1 MGYKEAI
8 LIVNAACIII
18 LLMLAGLLAAA
29 TRLRRSSAYAAAI
42 IVGTTVPV
50 YVYNVCRSAGWYDVA
65 LCFIPPAYS
74 VNTLLM
80 PLLWLFVQRNFS
92 PRSPFR
98 PACLLHFLPAALC
111 LALFSA
117 RFYSMPPEG
126 RLAYIAYENTG
137 ADNATGSLNALVVFV
152 QMFAY
157 YALIFRYLHR
167 MKDYIRQNLSDAEY
181 LRKLWIP
188 RFMTLTAALFLVV
201 FVAYVLWPRTDAWL
215 IQILNVVAMSY
226 LVYKELPPADAPLPH
241 AAGEEEAATGPA
253 AVVESVAGTLPP
265 PPASHAAEAP
275 PPGTPSDMELL
286 RGYASQVR
294 RYLETSGVYTNPD
307 LSINDVAKDTGI
319 SSRNISKAINIVL
332 EKNFF
337 ELINGLR
344 IEKSK
349 TLLIEKK
356 ERRIT
361 LETIAEEC
369 GFNSRFTF
377 NDAFKKSTGMTT
389 SQWLKSVK
397 SG

>member
-1 MGYKEAI
+1 MFHPRHREEGGMGYKEAI

-29 TRLRRSSAYAAAI
+29 TRLRRSSAYAAVI

-65 LCFIPPAYS
+65 LWFIPLAYS

-80 PLLWLFVQRNFS
+80 PLLWLFVQRNFNV
-92 PRSPFR
+92 RTRFR
-98 PACLLHFLPAALC
+98 PVSLLHFTPAALC

-117 RFYSMPPEG
+117 RFYSLTPEG

-137 ADNATGSLNALVVFV
+137 ADNLIGSLNALVVFV

-157 YALIFRYLHR
+157 YALIFRFLRR
-167 MKDYIRQNLSDAEY
+167 MKRYIRQNLSDAEY

-226 LVYKELPPADAPLPH
+226 LVYKELPPADAHLPQD
-241 AAGEEEAATGPA
+241 
-253 AVVESVAGTLPP
+253 
-265 PPASHAAEAP
+265 AEAP
-275 PPGTPSDMELL
+275 DTNGSREDMELL
-286 RGYASQVR
+286 RGYASEVR

-307 LSINDVAKDTGI
+307 LSLRDVAQATGI
-319 SSRNISKAINIVL
+319 YSKNLSRAMNVVL
-332 EKNFF
+332 GKTFF
-337 ELINGLR
+337 ELVNGMR

-349 TLLIEKK
+349 TLLMEKK
-356 ERRIT
+356 KRRLTI
-361 LETIAEEC
+361 ETIAEEC

>member
-8 LIVNAACIII
+8 LIANAACIII

-29 TRLRRSSAYAAAI
+29 TRLKRSSAYAAAI

-50 YVYNVCRSAGWYDVA
+50 YIYNVCRSAGWYDVA
-65 LCFIPPAYS
+65 LWFIPPAYS

-80 PLLWLFVQRNFS
+80 PLLWLFVRRNFS
-92 PRSPFR
+92 PRTPFR
-98 PACLLHFLPAALC
+98 PLRLLHFVPAALC
-111 LALFSA
+111 LVLFSA
-117 RFYSMPPEG
+117 WFFSMPPEA

-137 ADNATGSLNALVVFV
+137 ADTPIGSLNALVVFV

-167 MKDYIRQNLSDAEY
+167 MKDYIRQNLSDAEL
-181 LRKLWIP
+181 LRRLWIP

-215 IQILNVVAMSY
+215 IQILNVVMMGY

-241 AAGEEEAATGPA
+241 AAAESAESAAA
-253 AVVESVAGTLPP
+253 QAPP
-265 PPASHAAEAP
+265 PPADHAAAP
-275 PPGTPSDMELL
+275 PPCTPADMELL
-286 RGYASQVR
+286 RGYAVR
-294 RYLETSGVYTNPD
+294 VRQYLETSGVYTNPD

-337 ELINGLR
+337 ELVNGLR

-349 TLLIEKK
+349 TLLTEKK
-356 ERRIT
+356 ERRLT
-361 LETIAEEC
+361 LDTIAEQC

-389 SQWLKSVK
+389 SQWLKSSK
-397 SG
+397 ND

>member
-65 LCFIPPAYS
+65 LCFIPLAYS

-92 PRSPFR
+92 PRRPFR
-98 PACLLHFLPAALC
+98 PAALLHFLPAALC

-117 RFYSMPPEG
+117 RFYSLTPEG

-137 ADNATGSLNALVVFV
+137 ADNAIGSLNALVVFV

-167 MKDYIRQNLSDAEY
+167 MKDYIRRNLSDAEY

-226 LVYKELPPADAPLPH
+226 LVYKELPPADAPLPP
-241 AAGEEEAATGPA
+241 AAEEEEEPA
-253 AVVESVAGTLPP
+253 ADADSAAL
-265 PPASHAAEAP
+265 PPASHADEAP
-275 PPGTPSDMELL
+275 PPGIPSDMELL
-286 RGYASQVR
+286 RSYASRVR

-307 LSINDVAKDTGI
+307 LSLRDVAQATGI
-319 SSRNISKAINIVL
+319 HYNTLSRAINAVL
-332 EKNFF
+332 GKNFF
-337 ELINGLR
+337 ELINGMR

-349 TLLIEKK
+349 TLLMEKK
-356 ERRIT
+356 KRRLTI
-361 LETIAEEC
+361 ETIAEEC

-389 SQWLKSVK
+389 SQWLKSAK
-397 SG
+397 NG

>member
-65 LCFIPPAYS
+65 LCFIPLAYS

-92 PRSPFR
+92 PRRPFR

-117 RFYSMPPEG
+117 RFYSLTPEG
-126 RLAYIAYENTG
+126 RLAYIAYENTA
-137 ADNATGSLNALVVFV
+137 ADNAIGSLNALVVFV

-167 MKDYIRQNLSDAEY
+167 MKDYIRRNLSDAEY

-226 LVYKELPPADAPLPH
+226 LVYKELPPADAPLPQV
-241 AAGEEEAATGPA
+241 AAAEEEEEEPA
-253 AVVESVAGTLPP
+253 ADADSAAL
-265 PPASHAAEAP
+265 PPASHAADAP

-286 RGYASQVR
+286 RSYASRVR

-307 LSINDVAKDTGI
+307 LSLRDVAQATGI
-319 SSRNISKAINIVL
+319 TYNNISRAINVVL

-337 ELINGLR
+337 ELVNSLR

-349 TLLIEKK
+349 ELLINKK
-356 ERRIT
+356 KLNLTI
-361 LETIAEEC
+361 ETIAEKC
-369 GFNSRFTF
+369 GFNSPSSFCRT
-377 NDAFKKSTGMTT
+377 FKKSMGIST
-389 SQWLKSVK
+389 SEWLKS
-397 SG
+397 SENG

>member
-65 LCFIPPAYS
+65 LCFIPLAYS

-92 PRSPFR
+92 PRRPFR
-98 PACLLHFLPAALC
+98 PAALLHFLPAALC

-117 RFYSMPPEG
+117 RFYSLTPEG

-137 ADNATGSLNALVVFV
+137 ADNAIGSLNALVVFV

-157 YALIFRYLHR
+157 YALIFRFLHR
-167 MKDYIRQNLSDAEY
+167 MKDYIRRNLSDAEY

-226 LVYKELPPADAPLPH
+226 LVYKELPPADAPLPP
-241 AAGEEEAATGPA
+241 AAEEEEEPA
-253 AVVESVAGTLPP
+253 ADVDSAALPP
-265 PPASHAAEAP
+265 ANHADEAP

-286 RGYASQVR
+286 RSYASRVR
-294 RYLETSGVYTNPD
+294 HYLETSGVYTNPD

-319 SSRNISKAINIVL
+319 SSRNISRAINIVL
-332 EKNFF
+332 NKNFF
-337 ELINGLR
+337 ELVNRMR

-349 TLLIEKK
+349 TLLMNKK

-369 GFNSRFTF
+369 GFNSQVTF
-377 NDAFKKSTGMTT
+377 CNAFKKCEGMTT
-389 SQWLKSVK
+389 SQWLKSAK

>member
-65 LCFIPPAYS
+65 LCFIPLAYS

-92 PRSPFR
+92 PRRPFR

-117 RFYSMPPEG
+117 RFYSLTPEG

-137 ADNATGSLNALVVFV
+137 ADNAIGSLNALVVFV

-157 YALIFRYLHR
+157 YALIFRFLHR
-167 MKDYIRQNLSDAEY
+167 MKDYIRRNLSDAEY

-226 LVYKELPPADAPLPH
+226 LVYKELPPADAPLPP
-241 AAGEEEAATGPA
+241 ATEEEEDPA
-253 AVVESVAGTLPP
+253 ADADSAALPP
-265 PPASHAAEAP
+265 ANNADEAP

-286 RGYASQVR
+286 RSYASRVR
-294 RYLETSGVYTNPD
+294 CYLETSGVYTNPD
-307 LSINDVAKDTGI
+307 LSLRDVAQATGI
-319 SSRNISKAINIVL
+319 TYNNISKAINVVL

-337 ELINGLR
+337 ELINGMR

-349 TLLIEKK
+349 TLLMEKK
-356 ERRIT
+356 ERRLT

-369 GFNSRFTF
+369 GFNSRIIFS
-377 NDAFKKSTGMTT
+377 NAFKKSTGMTT
-389 SQWLKSVK
+389 SQWLKSEK